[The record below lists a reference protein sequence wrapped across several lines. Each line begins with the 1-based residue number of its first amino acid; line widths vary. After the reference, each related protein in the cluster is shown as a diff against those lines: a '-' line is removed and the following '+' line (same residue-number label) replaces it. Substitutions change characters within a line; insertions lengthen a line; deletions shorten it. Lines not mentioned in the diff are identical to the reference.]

1 MRKSCPKC
9 RSKIDGD
16 GKELWCTN
24 VYCIL
29 AKKSYIFR
37 KKK

>member
-1 MRKSCPKC
+1 MRESCPKC

-16 GKELWCTN
+16 DKYLWCSN
-24 VYCIL
+24 DYCIL